1 MNSKAVGRW
10 RQAFSRVE
18 LLTVTVVLLLLAGLL
33 CMYLTKGRRSSSRF
47 ACAFNL
53 RQIGLA
59 EFVFQ
64 NEHNGFPP
72 WMLSKSRGGTLDYS
86 DLGDQTFRHFQVQS
100 NYITAW
106 MLLICPQD
114 TRRAAINFESMVNT
128 NVSYFV
134 CLESKHDLPKSVMYG
149 DRNITPQS
157 SVVLQTTQP
166 ASLGWVKSVGLH
178 GDKGHLVFGDGHVEE
193 INSPELARAIQETG
207 IVTNHFAIP

>member
-33 CMYLTKGRRSSSRF
+33 CMILLKRCRSSSRF

-86 DLGDQTFRHFQVQS
+86 DLRGSNFSTFSSSIKLHYGMDASHLSARHAQS
-100 NYITAW
+100 CNK
-106 MLLICPQD
+106 L
-114 TRRAAINFESMVNT
+114 
-128 NVSYFV
+128 
-134 CLESKHDLPKSVMYG
+134 
-149 DRNITPQS
+149 
-157 SVVLQTTQP
+157 
-166 ASLGWVKSVGLH
+166 
-178 GDKGHLVFGDGHVEE
+178 
-193 INSPELARAIQETG
+193 
-207 IVTNHFAIP
+207 